1 LDGNVILLL
10 LGVLLGV
17 YAVYEF
23 LPVPRTSK
31 LATTVQSFV
40 APGIRRPTTRPL
52 AERATFPQTPSVTTN
67 VEARTDTRVFRLWL
81 PLAIVGLAFG
91 LRAIDLTGSPFGFFC
106 DEASNALD
114 AYGIGHSLHDQY
126 GTFLPAYFRALD
138 DYRGGFHI
146 YWETPFIMLF
156 GLNEFAARFS
166 SAVSGTL
173 TVWLTYVFVAKA
185 YNRVLGLATALVLAT
200 APWHI
205 IVSRIGFEFVS
216 LPLAIA
222 LCLTFLYKGLER
234 PRWLPLAFVF
244 GALGMYTY
252 QPARVFFPLLCLS
265 WIVIYERDLLKQWK
279 LSLLGVILGAVVLIP
294 TVISILDGSF
304 FARLNT
310 LSGPPQSIS
319 DRLSTFAANY
329 VAHFKPDFLFQT
341 STDPVLRHYIRGF
354 GMLHGIEAP
363 FLVLG
368 VAALLWRHRR
378 VDLLVIVW
386 LIIYPIGTS
395 IVSGP
400 VSTRSVAGVI
410 VIALV
415 TALGAYVAVQGL
427 VRLLSRLGALRPRA
441 PLIASLGATACTIVA
456 LFATSMFGNAY
467 FRDYPLYSSGFW
479 GWQSGPEQIVAYFKA
494 HSNDYAHE
502 YMDIPFN
509 APDELLR
516 FYTTPDDG
524 RCTGCSLMSMG
535 DPTAVHGA
543 YLPKQN
549 ELWAVSAD
557 VFATSP
563 VQTLPHRVV
572 KDVTYPDGA
581 VSFYIVATGPSIAPQ
596 SPTKSS

>member
-1 LDGNVILLL
+1 VDGNVILLL
-10 LGVLLGV
+10 LGILLVV
-17 YAVYEF
+17 YAAYKL
-23 LPVPRTSK
+23 LPVPWASRF
-31 LATTVQSFV
+31 AATVQHFI
-40 APGIRRPTTRPL
+40 ALGMRRPTTKPL
-52 AERATFPQTPSVTTN
+52 TTTATVPQTPGLTTEI
-67 VEARTDTRVFRLWL
+67 EALTDTRVFRLWV

-91 LRAIDLTGSPFGFFC
+91 LRAINLTGSPFGFFC

-173 TVWLTYVFVAKA
+173 TVWLTYVFVGKA

-222 LCLTFLYKGLER
+222 LCLTFLYKGLEQ
-234 PRWLPLAFVF
+234 PKWLPLAFVF

-252 QPARVFFPLLCLS
+252 QPARIFFPLLCLS
-265 WIVIYERDLLKQWK
+265 WIAIYGRDLLKQWK
-279 LSLLGVILGAVVLIP
+279 LSLLGVILGIIVLIP
-294 TVISILDGSF
+294 TILSIRDGSF

-310 LSGPPQSIS
+310 LSGPPQSMS
-319 DRLSTFAANY
+319 DRLSTFVANY

-363 FLVLG
+363 FLGLG

-378 VDLLVIVW
+378 VDLLVVAW

-415 TALGAYVAVQGL
+415 TALGVYVAVQGM
-427 VRLLSRLGALRPRA
+427 VWLLSRLRALRPRA
-441 PLIASLGATACTIVA
+441 PLIASLGTTACTIVA
-456 LFATSMFGNAY
+456 LLATAMFGNAY

-494 HSNDYAHE
+494 HSNEYAHA

-524 RCTGCSLMSMG
+524 RCSGCALMSMG
-535 DPTAVHGA
+535 DPAAVRGA
-543 YLPKQN
+543 YLSEQN

-557 VFATSP
+557 AFAASP
-563 VQTLPHRVV
+563 VQALPHRVV

-581 VSFYIVATGPSIAPQ
+581 VSFYIVATGPRIGAR
-596 SPTKSS
+596 SPATSG